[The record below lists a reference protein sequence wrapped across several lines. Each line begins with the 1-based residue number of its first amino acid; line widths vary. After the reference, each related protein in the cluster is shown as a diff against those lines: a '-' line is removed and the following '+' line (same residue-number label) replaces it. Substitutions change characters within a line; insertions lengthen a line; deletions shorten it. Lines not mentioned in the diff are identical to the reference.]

1 MPHTV
6 KKNNLT
12 PMKYADASRSVRH
25 VFVRD
30 LLLSCSIGI
39 YDHEKEN
46 PQNIRINIDLCVK
59 EDSVSLNDDYGNV
72 VCYEKVV
79 NAIKNIVNSGHV
91 RLVETLAEK
100 IADFNLIDPRVVSV
114 RVRIEKLQA
123 IENTTS
129 VGVEIERHRRN

>member
-1 MPHTV
+1 
-6 KKNNLT
+6 
-12 PMKYADASRSVRH
+12 MKYADASRSVRH

-30 LLLSCSIGI
+30 LLLSSSIGI

-46 PQNIRINIDLCVK
+46 LQNIRINIDLCVK
-59 EDSVSLNDDYGNV
+59 EDTGALNDDYDNV

-79 NAIKNIVNSGHV
+79 NAITKIVDSGHIH
-91 RLVETLAEK
+91 LVETLAEK

-123 IENTTS
+123 IQNTTS